1 MMILQHSVTSRLE
14 TSRYRDFFLFF
25 ESVGIGLGKFGLKKS
40 LSISLENIWFKK
52 SLGMTHSQMF
62 QKVESG

>member
-14 TSRYRDFFLFF
+14 TFFHFF

-40 LSISLENIWFKK
+40 LSISLEK
-52 SLGMTHSQMF
+52 S
-62 QKVESG
+62 